1 VDGWFK
7 AFSRI
12 LVAFATCGVMFLDIT
27 TTTTYAPI
35 PSKTLILFCQLLA
48 SLSFSVSNLD
58 VHWMTIWF
66 LLAKYICTYS
76 NTYMLGQ
83 FFFFNAFGNVNFWIK
98 QWQHLYFSLSRIYV
112 PMGA

>member
-1 VDGWFK
+1 MMMLPKALHKSWATFMGVAKWFK
-7 AFSRI
+7 ASSRI

-27 TTTTYAPI
+27 PTTIYAPI

-48 SLSFSVSNLD
+48 SPSFGVSSLD
-58 VHWMTIWF
+58 VHCMTLWL

-83 FFFFNAFGNVNFWIK
+83 K
-98 QWQHLYFSLSRIYV
+98 
-112 PMGA
+112 

>member
-1 VDGWFK
+1 MMMLSKALPRSWATFMGVAGWLK
-7 AFSRI
+7 PSSRI

-48 SLSFSVSNLD
+48 SPSFGVSSLD
-58 VHWMTIWF
+58 VHWMTFWF
-66 LLAKYICTYS
+66 LLAEYICTYS

-83 FFFFNAFGNVNFWIK
+83 KEFKMHLVMLAFD
-98 QWQHLYFSLSRIYV
+98 
-112 PMGA
+112 